1 MKKIV
6 KLSSSIKY
14 QIKKSLTVALK
25 IICALD
31 MGDNPNQ
38 SLPNSRR
45 LLTQVDLLKCL
56 YT

>member
-14 QIKKSLTVALK
+14 QIKKSLTVVLK